1 MIEKQQYFIYY
12 IKIECFYNIFI
23 LMKIW
28 DKTIEYLT
36 GIVTWDSNKTVYKSW
51 PQLVLYFNKLWFK
64 DQYLPN
70 FPSRAIYCME
80 RIISL
85 NNENKIELLI
95 ENYYNPINFIEN
107 ELVYDILI
115 GEINKYLYFDDL
127 ILVRK
132 WKKVKLEER
141 LEENESEDNNS
152 KDNNS
157 KDNILIDN
165 QINLIIPNE
174 MYSHIKEY
182 LKNEDYFHA
191 VEESYKFVREKLRDL
206 TWEEKATDAF
216 RDINQEKIFWHKPV
230 NDVEKDFF
238 DGVKYLHM
246 WIQFL
251 RNQKSHSLAEKM
263 NKNLALHYISLASLA
278 YQLITHEI

>member
-1 MIEKQQYFIYY
+1 
-12 IKIECFYNIFI
+12 
-23 LMKIW
+23 MKIG

-36 GIVTWDSNKTVYKSW
+36 GIVTWDSKKTQYMSW
-51 PQLVLYFNKLWFK
+51 PQLVSYFKKFWFD
-64 DQYLPN
+64 DQYGQG
-70 FPSRAIYCME
+70 FPARFLYCME
-80 RIISL
+80 KIKKL
-85 NNENKIELLI
+85 NDDDKIELLI
-95 ENYYNPINFIEN
+95 EDFYNPINFIEN
-107 ELVYDILI
+107 EFVYDILI

-141 LEENESEDNNS
+141 IEEIDPDECKQ
-152 KDNNS
+152 KDNVVSNN
-157 KDNILIDN
+157 K
-165 QINLIIPNE
+165 INLTIPNE
-174 MYSHIKEY
+174 IYLHIKEY
-182 LKNEDYFHA
+182 LENEDYFHA
-191 VEESYKFVREKLRDL
+191 VEESYKFVREKLREL

-230 NDVEKDFF
+230 NDAEKDFF

-278 YQLITHEI
+278 YQLITHEL